1 MQKASRNTASSS
13 FCFEVGTSV
22 MQLLELETSASK
34 NHNSHTVLNSDDI
47 STLLRNGLFTTQ
59 QSILKFWHRQTVFVS
74 LGWSKGPNGALW
86 VGGRCLLK
94 DRGIIHS
101 VKNDDHEQKTAEEQC
116 AD

>member
-59 QSILKFWHRQTVFVS
+59 QSILKFWHRQRLYSYPLAGVKDQMMHY
-74 LGWSKGPNGALW
+74 GW
-86 VGGRCLLK
+86 
-94 DRGIIHS
+94 
-101 VKNDDHEQKTAEEQC
+101 EEGVY
-116 AD
+116 